1 MEHEGSGFAMNGES
15 TAMFTKG
22 GCRLDR
28 RKMQKGAFGHWIG
41 LITMET
47 IRQKIADLLP

>member
-1 MEHEGSGFAMNGES
+1 MEHEGSWFAMNGES
-15 TAMFTKG
+15 TEIFTNG
-22 GCRLDR
+22 LFRLDIM
-28 RKMQKGAFGHWIG
+28 KMQKGAFVHWRG

>member
-15 TAMFTKG
+15 TAIFTNG
-22 GCRLDR
+22 RFRLDIM
-28 RKMQKGAFGHWIG
+28 KMKKGAFVHWIG